1 MKEKLK
7 VLWNFETLITEKII
21 RYVYIALICL
31 MAFSSLIWVLFSWFL
46 AFQVIRYSFLR
57 FLTLFIGAP
66 IGAIIFLAVY
76 VVLLRLGVEA
86 LLVRFRIYHETKEIN
101 EKLGE
106 TKPPV
111 LALEQEN
118 VESET

>member
-46 AFQVIRYSFLR
+46 AVQVIRYSFLR
-57 FLTLFIGAP
+57 FLTLIIGAP
-66 IGAIIFLAVY
+66 IGAIIFLAIY